1 MLNYLKRYF
10 HLPLTLKLH
19 TVYEITLATL
29 VIYSIMVDTN
39 YNLDWFIWGIFV
51 IDYVTRL
58 SLSPNKKVF
67 VKGNVLEFIAIIP
80 LGEIFQSARL
90 IRLIRVVRLLAI
102 INKRKSYLHDL
113 FSKFNLDRYLV
124 LLIASMFLASLP
136 MVWLEPAFEHYG
148 DALWWVIVTTTTV
161 GYGDLYPVTAVGR
174 IIAIFYMIVG
184 ISLIGIVTGTVASVI
199 TKRKK
204 VLPPELEF
212 VQSKLDEYP
221 NLSEVDYEEMRHQL
235 EKMENHR
242 DR

>member
-1 MLNYLKRYF
+1 MCLLNYLKRYF
-10 HLPLTLKLH
+10 HLPFTLKLN
-19 TVYEITLATL
+19 TVYEITLAAL

-58 SLSPNKKVF
+58 SLCENKRVF
-67 VKGNVLEFIAIIP
+67 VKDNVLELIAIIP

-102 INKRKSYLHDL
+102 IKKRKSYLHDL

-136 MVWLEPAFEHYG
+136 MVWLEPDFEHYG

-174 IIAIFYMIVG
+174 IIAIFYMLVG
-184 ISLIGIVTGTVASVI
+184 ISLIGIVTGTVASI
-199 TKRKK
+199 LTKRKMT
-204 VLPPELEF
+204 LPPELEF
-212 VQSKLDEYP
+212 VQHKIDEYP
-221 NLSEVDYEEMRHQL
+221 NLSSMDYEEMRHQL
-235 EKMENHR
+235 EKMKER
-242 DR
+242 